1 LAGAESLKRL
11 GGGRWASKD
20 GRFTVE
26 PESGT
31 WVLVDNEQTDEL
43 GLPLVRGPFPSLT
56 AARAAIDEGRDAG
69 PVASPLAAR
78 IERARSEV
86 PSRSTPSATKGSK
99 ARPAAASKRTPRPEP
114 AADREPPRE
123 PTWLRGLGDD
133 DRRRVRDIV
142 RRLEKAGVADPEAV
156 ARAEVADDQPALARL
171 ALERR
176 LRTARDAA
184 DAAEA
189 TEMAIRAVLAGRDDA
204 VGARWRLVDG
214 AGREI
219 RILDPSAGP
228 GDRPVKRRA

>member
-1 LAGAESLKRL
+1 MAGAESLKRL

-56 AARAAIDEGRDAG
+56 AARAAIHEGRDAG

-78 IERARSEV
+78 IERAKSDGS
-86 PSRSTPSATKGSK
+86 SRSTHSATKTSK
-99 ARPAAASKRTPRPEP
+99 GRPAVASRRTAKPEP
-114 AADREPPRE
+114 APEPEPPRE
-123 PTWLRGLGDD
+123 PAWLRGLGDD
-133 DRRRVRDIV
+133 DRTRVREIV
-142 RRLEKAGVADPEAV
+142 RRLEKAGIADPEAI

-176 LRTARDAA
+176 LRTALDAA

-219 RILDPSAGP
+219 RILDPSG
-228 GDRPVKRRA
+228 RPPERSVKRRA